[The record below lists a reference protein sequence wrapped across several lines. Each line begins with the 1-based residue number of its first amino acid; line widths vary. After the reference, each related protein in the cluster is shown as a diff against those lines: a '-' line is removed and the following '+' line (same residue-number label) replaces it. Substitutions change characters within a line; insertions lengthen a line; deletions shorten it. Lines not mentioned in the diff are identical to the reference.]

1 IMATRWGLC
10 GAGKISHDFS
20 VAMKTLPHENH
31 QIAAIASRSLVR
43 AKEFAKKHR
52 IPTAYGR
59 YEELAKNPDIDI
71 VYLGVLHTEH
81 WKVGLLFLEA
91 GKNVLCE
98 KPFAMNSKQVKDL
111 VAAAKKNNVFL
122 MEAIWSR
129 CFPAHAEVR
138 RLLAE
143 RALGEVKLVKAY
155 FGSPQLHIPRS
166 VQKELGG
173 GALLDIGVYCLQFV
187 LMVFDGERP
196 QSIQATGV
204 LLDSGVDE
212 SVTVVMKFSRN
223 RMALCA
229 FSIAVRLPND
239 AVISG
244 TEGSI
249 KVLGPMHCP
258 TTLLVNDQ
266 ETEYILPEP
275 CLPLNFTNSTGL
287 RYEAEEVRQCLLKGL
302 KESPQMPLADSILL
316 TEIMDEIRKQ
326 IGVVFSQDSQ

>member
-1 IMATRWGLC
+1 
-10 GAGKISHDFS
+10 
-20 VAMKTLPHENH
+20 V
-31 QIAAIASRSLVR
+31 IASRSLER
-43 AKEFAKKHR
+43 AKEFAKKHG
-52 IPTAYGR
+52 IPKACGS
-59 YEELAKNPDIDI
+59 YEELAKDPDVDI
-71 VYLGVLHTEH
+71 VYLGVLHTQH
-81 WKVGLLFLEA
+81 WRVGLLFLNA

-111 VAAAKKNNVFL
+111 VAAARMNDVFL

-129 CFPAHAEVR
+129 CFPVHAEVR

-143 RALGEVKLVKAY
+143 EAVGEVKLVKAY

-166 VQKELGG
+166 VEKELGG

-187 LMVFDGERP
+187 LMVFSGERP
-196 QSIQATGV
+196 ESIQATGV

-212 SVTVVMKFSRN
+212 SVVVVMKFSRK
-223 RMALCA
+223 RMALCT
-229 FSIAVRLPND
+229 FSIAARLPND

-244 TEGSI
+244 TKGQI

-258 TTLLVNDQ
+258 TTLVVNDKQ
-266 ETEYILPEP
+266 TEWPLPEP

-287 RYEAEEVRQCLLKGL
+287 RYEAEEVRQCLLKGR
-302 KESPQMPLADSILL
+302 KESLLMPLADSLLL

-326 IGVVFSQDSQ
+326 VGVVFSQDSQ

>member
-1 IMATRWGLC
+1 MATRWGLC

-20 VAMKTLPHENH
+20 VAMKTLAPEHH
-31 QIAAIASRSLVR
+31 QIAAIASQSLER
-43 AKEFAKKHR
+43 AKDFAKKHG
-52 IPTAYGR
+52 IPTAYGS
-59 YEELAKNPDIDI
+59 YAELAGNPDVDV

-98 KPFAMNSKQVKDL
+98 KPFAMNSRQVKEL

-129 CFPAHAEVR
+129 CFPVYAEVR
-138 RLLAE
+138 RLLEEEAV
-143 RALGEVKLVKAY
+143 GEVKLVKAY

-166 VQKELGG
+166 VRKELGG

-196 QSIQATGV
+196 ASIQATGA

-212 SVTVVMKFSRN
+212 SVVVAMKFSRN
-223 RMALCA
+223 RVALCA
-229 FSIAVRLPND
+229 FSIATRLPND
-239 AVISG
+239 AVICG
-244 TEGSI
+244 TGGCI
-249 KVLGPMHCP
+249 KVLDHMHCP
-258 TTLLVNDQ
+258 TTLVVNDK
-266 ETEYILPEP
+266 EMKYPLPEP
-275 CLPLNFTNSTGL
+275 SLPLNFTNSTGL

-302 KESPQMPLADSILL
+302 KESQRMPLAQSVLL

-326 IGVVFSQDSQ
+326 VGVAFSQDSQ

>member
-1 IMATRWGLC
+1 MATRWGLC

-20 VAMKTLPHENH
+20 VAVKTLPAEDH
-31 QIAAIASRSLVR
+31 QIAAIASRSRER
-43 AKEFAKKHR
+43 AKEFAKNHS
-52 IPTAYGR
+52 IPKVYGS
-59 YEELAKNPDIDI
+59 YEELARDPNIDV

-81 WKVGLLFLEA
+81 WRVGLLFLKA

-98 KPFAMNSKQVKDL
+98 KPFAMNSRQVKDL
-111 VAAAKKNNVFL
+111 VEAAKKNNVFL

-129 CFPAHAEVR
+129 CFPVHAEVR
-138 RLLAE
+138 KLLAE
-143 RALGEVKLVKAY
+143 EAVGEVKLVKAY

-166 VQKELGG
+166 VEKELGG

-187 LMVFDGERP
+187 LMVFNGESP
-196 QSIQATGV
+196 ESIQASGV

-212 SVTVVMKFSRN
+212 SVVVVMKFSGK

-229 FSIAVRLPND
+229 FSIAARFQND

-244 TEGSI
+244 TKGSI

-258 TTLLVNDQ
+258 TALVVNDKK
-266 ETEYILPEP
+266 TEYPLPEP

-302 KESPQMPLADSILL
+302 KESPRMPLADSILL

-326 IGVVFSQDSQ
+326 VGVVFNQDKQ

>member
-1 IMATRWGLC
+1 MATRWGLC

-20 VAMKTLPHENH
+20 VAMKTLPPGDH
-31 QIAAIASRSLVR
+31 QIAVIASRSLEH
-43 AKEFAKKHR
+43 AKEFAKKHG
-52 IPTAYGR
+52 IPKAYGS
-59 YEELAKNPDIDI
+59 YEELANDPDIDV

-81 WKVGLLFLEA
+81 WRVGLLFLEA

-98 KPFAMNSKQVKDL
+98 KPFAMNSRQVKDL
-111 VAAAKKNNVFL
+111 VDAAKKNNMFL

-129 CFPAHAEVR
+129 CFPVHAEVR

-143 RALGEVKLVKAY
+143 EAVGELKLVKAY

-166 VQKELGG
+166 VKKELGG

-187 LMVFDGERP
+187 LMVFNGERP
-196 QSIQATGV
+196 ESIQATGV
-204 LLDSGVDE
+204 LLESGVDE
-212 SVTVVMKFSRN
+212 SVVVVMKFSRN
-223 RMALCA
+223 RMAFCA
-229 FSIAVRLPND
+229 FSIAAQLPND

-244 TEGSI
+244 TKGSI

-258 TTLLVNDQ
+258 TTLVVHGK
-266 ETEYILPEP
+266 EMEYALPEP

-287 RYEAEEVRQCLLKGL
+287 RYEAEEVRRCLLKGL
-302 KESPQMPLADSILL
+302 KESPRMPLADSVLL

-326 IGVVFSQDSQ
+326 VGVAFSQDSQ